1 MMSGRK
7 ACASSSAA
15 HAVGGELDLIAL
27 EAQRALEDLRDL
39 LVVLD
44 DEHADGTAG
53 GIHRQL
59 MVRARAAIRPEASD
73 AV

>member
-1 MMSGRK
+1 MMSGRN

-27 EAQRALEDLRDL
+27 EAQRALQDLGDL

-44 DEHADGTAG
+44 DEHANGTAG
-53 GIHRQL
+53 GIHRL
-59 MVRARAAIRPEASD
+59 
-73 AV
+73 